1 MNEIMV
7 KGTQEFM
14 GITIP
19 IVYGGFG
26 EGQKVV
32 LDKTVAKIHGQPDRE
47 IRRRIT
53 DNENR
58 FKENVDF
65 IDLKQRVEETHTL
78 DFLKEV
84 GYAKQSIT
92 QANHIYLLSER
103 GYMKLIKAM
112 DSDTSWEVMEN
123 FIDEYFRMKEHIK
136 TSTSPTLSQDDF
148 RSIITYMEEQEQK
161 RFDMMMSTFGRL
173 EKVFDHF
180 EISMTNLANVVLAQN
195 KPQVSV
201 AEMVESTKS
210 NYTEKGKAYRD
221 EIIGLC
227 KQIVALSDFE
237 DEKAV
242 LSACYKHLTK
252 NYGIVWEQEIREWK
266 EQHAYAGK
274 VSPLNVISESDDGKY
289 LKSMVR
295 NILLGMLD
303 DCKKQVVAPNAES
316 ENISEGN
323 HESCDSEITE
333 DTTDNK
339 QNEIHILTVAA
350 NWDEANQLVEV
361 IANKMGDKSP
371 YHSVTYNRV
380 YKVMEDMVQIN
391 WYSFTYAYKRKH
403 NLPNSAK
410 TFKKRIIAGSPK
422 LQKWFVDA
430 VNKMMED
437 MNNAE

>member
-65 IDLKQRVEETHTL
+65 IDLKQRVGQSHTL
-78 DFLKEV
+78 EFLKEI

-112 DSDTSWEVMEN
+112 DDDTSWDVMEN
-123 FIDEYFRMKEHIK
+123 FIDEYFRMKEHIEI
-136 TSTSPTLSQDDF
+136 STSPTLTQDEYK
-148 RSIITYMEEQEQK
+148 SIITYMEEQEQK

-195 KPQVSV
+195 KPEVSV
-201 AEMVESTKS
+201 TEMVASTKS
-210 NYTEKGKAYRD
+210 NYTEKGKAYRA
-221 EIIGLC
+221 EIIDLC

-303 DCKKQVVAPNAES
+303 DCKKQVVAPNAET
-316 ENISEGN
+316 ENISEVNEVNTALSLATNFEEACGLIY
-323 HESCDSEITE
+323 EIAKIK
-333 DTTDNK
+333 N
-339 QNEIHILTVAA
+339 
-350 NWDEANQLVEV
+350 
-361 IANKMGDKSP
+361 DKSP
-371 YHSVTYNRV
+371 YAAVTFMRT
-380 YKVMEDMVQIN
+380 YKLMDKISTSPID
-391 WYSFTYAYKRKH
+391 WYRYIYDY
-403 NLPNSAK
+403 
-410 TFKKRIIAGSPK
+410 KKRMKLTKSSKPNKKVVIKGSNK
-422 LQKWFVDA
+422 LQGIFVQA
-430 VNKMMED
+430 VNQMWED
-437 MNNAE
+437 VNNAE

>member
-19 IVYGGFG
+19 VVYGGFG
-26 EGQKVV
+26 EGQRCVSA
-32 LDKTVAKIHGQPDRE
+32 KTVAQIHE
-47 IRRRIT
+47 STMKVI
-53 DNENR
+53 N
-58 FKENVDF
+58 
-65 IDLKQRVEETHTL
+65 
-78 DFLKEV
+78 
-84 GYAKQSIT
+84 QSINRLISQSRMRDT
-92 QANHIYLLSER
+92 IDYIDMFSNEELKVTASDLGFINSNGQKNCYILSER
-103 GYMKLIKAM
+103 GYMKLIKYM
-112 DSDTSWEVMEN
+112 DDDTSWDVMEN
-123 FIDEYFRMKEHIK
+123 FIDEYFRMKEHIEI
-136 TSTSPTLSQDDF
+136 STSPTLTHDEF
-148 RSIITYMEEQEQK
+148 KSIISYMEEQEQK

-180 EISMTNLANVVLAQN
+180 EISMTNLVNVVLVQN
-195 KPQVSV
+195 KSQVSV
-201 AEMVESTKS
+201 TEMVESVNS
-210 NYTEKGKAYRD
+210 NYTEKGKAYRA
-221 EIIGLC
+221 EIIDLC
-227 KQIVALSDFE
+227 KQIVALSDFK

-274 VSPLNVISESDDGKY
+274 VSHLNVISESDDGKY

-303 DCKKQVVAPNAES
+303 DCKKQVVASNTETES
-316 ENISEGN
+316 ISEEN
-323 HESCDSEITE
+323 HVTCDSE
-333 DTTDNK
+333 TTKDKTDGK
-339 QNEIHILTVAA
+339 QNQIHILTVAA
-350 NWDEANQLVEV
+350 NWNEANQLVEV

-391 WYSFTYAYKRKH
+391 WYNFTYTYKRKH

-410 TFKKRIIAGSPK
+410 TFKKRIIAESPK
-422 LQKWFVDA
+422 LQKWFIDA
-430 VNKMMED
+430 VHKMWEEI
-437 MNNAE
+437 NNAE

>member
-14 GITIP
+14 GIAIP
-19 IVYGGFG
+19 VVYGGFG
-26 EGQKVV
+26 KGQRCVSA
-32 LDKTVAKIHGQPDRE
+32 KTVARIHE
-47 IRRRIT
+47 STMKVI
-53 DNENR
+53 N
-58 FKENVDF
+58 
-65 IDLKQRVEETHTL
+65 
-78 DFLKEV
+78 
-84 GYAKQSIT
+84 QSINRLISQSRMRDT
-92 QANHIYLLSER
+92 IDYIDMFSNEELKVTASDLGFINSNGQKNCYILSER
-103 GYMKLIKAM
+103 GYMKLIKYM
-112 DSDTSWEVMEN
+112 DDDTSWDVMEN
-123 FIDEYFRMKEHIK
+123 FIDEYFRMKEHIEV
-136 TSTSPTLSQDDF
+136 SSSPTLTQDDF
-148 RSIITYMEEQEQK
+148 KSIISYMEEQEQK

-180 EISMTNLANVVLAQN
+180 EISMTNLANVVLVQN

-201 AEMVESTKS
+201 TEMVESVNS

-221 EIIGLC
+221 EIIDLC
-227 KQIVALSDFE
+227 KQIVALSEFK

-266 EQHAYAGK
+266 EQHAYVGK

-295 NILLGMLD
+295 NILLGILD
-303 DCKKQVVAPNAES
+303 DCKKQVVASNTET
-316 ENISEGN
+316 ENISEDN
-323 HESCDSEITE
+323 HEACNSETTE
-333 DTTDNK
+333 DTTDDK

-371 YHSVTYNRV
+371 YRSVTYNRV

-391 WYSFTYAYKRKH
+391 WYNFTYTYKRKH

-410 TFKKRIIAGSPK
+410 VFKKRIIAGSPK
-422 LQKWFVDA
+422 LQKWFIDA

-437 MNNAE
+437 INNAE